1 MTNRRR
7 LALAAVLALAACS
20 KGETPAGGAKP
31 KASEVPVT
39 VAAVARKSVPVRLQA
54 VGTVEA
60 STTVAVK
67 ARMDGQITAVR
78 FADGAPVARGQ
89 VLFELDDR
97 ALRAQ
102 VAQAQAVVQR
112 DRAQI
117 ENLKGREERFRE
129 LVRQGFY
136 SADAYEQVRTDL
148 AAARATL
155 AADEAALAAA
165 QVQLSY
171 TRITAPVAGRASRAL
186 IQVGNAVKSTDP
198 APLTTI
204 ATLAPAF
211 VSVTV
216 PEQQLPGI
224 RAQLAKGPLG
234 VVATLPGSTDVAAEG
249 RLDFVDNAVD
259 RMTGT
264 VRLRATF
271 PNRDEALWPG
281 QFVRTA
287 ITLREQPD
295 AIVVPSE
302 AVQTGPKGSYV
313 FVVKPDRTAEL
324 RPVKVDRTE
333 GPDTVVA
340 EGVAPG
346 ESVVTV
352 GQIRVTP
359 GAKLAPT
366 QP

>member
-1 MTNRRR
+1 MNLRRSI
-7 LALAAVLALAACS
+7 ALAAAVAVVACS
-20 KGETPAGGAKP
+20 KGETPAGGTKP
-31 KASEVPVT
+31 KVTEVPVT
-39 VAAVARKSVPVRLQA
+39 VAAVARRSVPVRLSA
-54 VGTVEA
+54 IGTVEA

-78 FADGAPVARGQ
+78 FADGAAVARGQ
-89 VLFELDDR
+89 ILFELDDR

-102 VAQAQAVVQR
+102 LAQAQAVVQR

-117 ENLKGREERFRE
+117 ANLKSREERFRE

-136 SADAYEQVRTDL
+136 SADAYEQVRSDL
-148 AAARATL
+148 DAARATL
-155 AADEAALAAA
+155 AADEAAVAAA

-171 TRITAPVAGRASRAL
+171 TRITAPVAGRAGRAL

-204 ATLAPAF
+204 ATIAPAF
-211 VSVTV
+211 VGLMV

-224 RAQLAKGPLG
+224 RAQLAKGPLA
-234 VVATLPGSTDVAAEG
+234 VVATASDGTTAEG
-249 RLDFVDNAVD
+249 RLDFVDNMVD
-259 RMTGT
+259 RDTGT

-271 PNRDEALWPG
+271 PNRDEVLWPG
-281 QFVRTA
+281 QFVRA
-287 ITLREQPD
+287 SVTLREQPD
-295 AIVVPSE
+295 AIVVPGE
-302 AVQTGPKGSYV
+302 AVQAGPKGSYV
-313 FVVKPDRTAEL
+313 FVVKADKTAEL
-324 RPVKVDRTE
+324 RIVKVDRTE
-333 GPDTVVA
+333 GSETVIA
-340 EGVAPG
+340 EGLAPG

-359 GAKLAPT
+359 GAKLAPK

>member
-1 MTNRRR
+1 MNLGRSI
-7 LALAAVLALAACS
+7 ALAAAFAVVACS
-20 KGETPAGGAKP
+20 KADNPGGGGKAKVT
-31 KASEVPVT
+31 EVPVT
-39 VAAVARKSVPVRLQA
+39 TAAVVRKSMPVRLSA
-54 VGTVEA
+54 IGTVEA

-78 FADGAPVARGQ
+78 FADGAAVARGQ

-102 VAQAQAVVQR
+102 LAQAQAVVQR
-112 DRAQI
+112 DRAQVA
-117 ENLKGREERFRE
+117 NLKSREERFRE

-136 SADAYEQVRTDL
+136 SADAYEQVRADL
-148 AAARATL
+148 DAARATL
-155 AADEAALAAA
+155 AADEAAVAAA

-171 TRITAPVAGRASRAL
+171 ARITAPVAGRASRAL

-211 VSVTV
+211 VAMTV
-216 PEQQLPGI
+216 PERELPGI
-224 RAQLAKGPLG
+224 RAQLAKGPLP
-234 VVATLPGSTDVAAEG
+234 VVATLPDASRAEG
-249 RLDFVDNAVD
+249 RLDFIDNMVD
-259 RMTGT
+259 RDTGT

-271 PNRDEALWPG
+271 PNRDEVLWPG
-281 QFVRTA
+281 QFVRA
-287 ITLREQPD
+287 SVTLREQPD
-295 AIVVPSE
+295 AVVVPGE
-302 AVQTGPKGSYV
+302 AVQAGPKGSYV

-324 RPVKVDRTE
+324 RIVKVDRTE
-333 GPDTVVA
+333 GADTVIA
-340 EGVAPG
+340 EGLAPG
-346 ESVVTV
+346 ESVVTA

-359 GAKLAPT
+359 GAKLAPK